1 MDIKWTIITAIL
13 GSGIL
18 STLISHLLYTQK
30 LKKEQ
35 LMKSE
40 NGIGR
45 KMITALESAQELMEE
60 LNFIEI
66 FEAEDKF
73 KDPNFR
79 AVDGDVFYPT
89 IMGDNES
96 LLKFHTAIRQFREK
110 YERYIDC
117 KTALYIV
124 LLDRYVMQLLLFS
137 SQFEEK
143 YWPRLGTIFI
153 GDFKRISHKC
163 EKRLIRRINKQK
175 YKMEYHNGIK
185 WKILRKSALVKMWEK
200 TILFHLLEN
209 KPLKRI
215 EAAEVNKVFS
225 EIESSLEDVEVR
237 KN

>member
-66 FEAEDKF
+66 FEAE
-73 KDPNFR
+73 
-79 AVDGDVFYPT
+79 AV
-89 IMGDNES
+89 NE
-96 LLKFHTAIRQFREK
+96 
-110 YERYIDC
+110 
-117 KTALYIV
+117 
-124 LLDRYVMQLLLFS
+124 
-137 SQFEEK
+137 
-143 YWPRLGTIFI
+143 
-153 GDFKRISHKC
+153 
-163 EKRLIRRINKQK
+163 
-175 YKMEYHNGIK
+175 
-185 WKILRKSALVKMWEK
+185 
-200 TILFHLLEN
+200 
-209 KPLKRI
+209 
-215 EAAEVNKVFS
+215 VFS
-225 EIESSLEDVEVR
+225 EIESSLEDVEAR

>member
-1 MDIKWTIITAIL
+1 
-13 GSGIL
+13 
-18 STLISHLLYTQK
+18 
-30 LKKEQ
+30 
-35 LMKSE
+35 MKSE

>member
-18 STLISHLLYTQK
+18 STLISHSLYTQK

-45 KMITALESAQELMEE
+45 KMMTALESAQGLMEE

-79 AVDGDVFYPT
+79 AVDGDVLYPT
-89 IMGDNES
+89 IMGDSES
-96 LLKFHTAIRQFREK
+96 LRKFHTEIKQFREK

-124 LLDRYVMQLLLFS
+124 LLDRYVMQLLLFA

-153 GDFKRISHKC
+153 VDFKRISHKC

-215 EAAEVNKVFS
+215 EAEAVNEVFS
-225 EIESSLEDVEVR
+225 EIGSSLEDVEVR

>member
-18 STLISHLLYTQK
+18 STLISHSLYTQK

-79 AVDGDVFYPT
+79 AVDGDVLYPT
-89 IMGDNES
+89 IMGDSES
-96 LLKFHTAIRQFREK
+96 LWKFHTAIRQFREK

-124 LLDRYVMQLLLFS
+124 LLDRYVMQLLLFA

-153 GDFKRISHKC
+153 VDFKRISHKC

-215 EAAEVNKVFS
+215 EEAAVNEVFS

>member
-79 AVDGDVFYPT
+79 AVDGDVLYPT
-89 IMGDNES
+89 IMGDSES
-96 LLKFHTAIRQFREK
+96 LWKFHTAIRQFREK

-124 LLDRYVMQLLLFS
+124 LLDRYVMQLLLFA

-143 YWPRLGTIFI
+143 YWPRLGTILI
-153 GDFKRISHKC
+153 VDFKRISHKC

-215 EAAEVNKVFS
+215 EAAEVNEVFS
-225 EIESSLEDVEVR
+225 EIESSLEDAEVR

>member
-73 KDPNFR
+73 KAPNCR
-79 AVDGDVFYPT
+79 AVDGDVLYPA
-89 IMGDNES
+89 IMGDSES
-96 LLKFHTAIRQFREK
+96 LQKFYTAIRQFREK
-110 YERYIDC
+110 HERYIDC

-153 GDFKRISHKC
+153 VDFKRISHKC

-185 WKILRKSALVKMWEK
+185 WKILRKFALVKMWEK

-215 EAAEVNKVFS
+215 EAAEVNEVFS
-225 EIESSLEDVEVR
+225 EIESSLEDAEVR

>member
-73 KDPNFR
+73 KDPNLR
-79 AVDGDVFYPT
+79 AVDGDVLYPA
-89 IMGDNES
+89 IMGDSES
-96 LLKFHTAIRQFREK
+96 LRKFHTAIRQFREK

-153 GDFKRISHKC
+153 VDFKRISHKC

-185 WKILRKSALVKMWEK
+185 WKILRKFALVKMWEK

-215 EAAEVNKVFS
+215 EAEAVNEVFS
-225 EIESSLEDVEVR
+225 EIESSLEDVEAR

>member
-79 AVDGDVFYPT
+79 AVDGDVLYPA
-89 IMGDNES
+89 IMGDSES
-96 LLKFHTAIRQFREK
+96 LQKFHTAIRQFREK
-110 YERYIDC
+110 HERYIDC

-124 LLDRYVMQLLLFS
+124 LLDRYVMQ
-137 SQFEEK
+137 
-143 YWPRLGTIFI
+143 
-153 GDFKRISHKC
+153 
-163 EKRLIRRINKQK
+163 
-175 YKMEYHNGIK
+175 
-185 WKILRKSALVKMWEK
+185 
-200 TILFHLLEN
+200 
-209 KPLKRI
+209 
-215 EAAEVNKVFS
+215 
-225 EIESSLEDVEVR
+225 
-237 KN
+237 